1 MKTTFLVDFENVGE
15 QGLNGSDKLA
25 ESDTIVIFYRGKI
38 SLASG
43 VYQLFRSTRQGKNA
57 LDFEIVAH
65 MGYLIGQDKNR
76 EIVIISKDKGYL
88 SANDH
93 LKELVKEVKIQTCV
107 SIAEFYQPK
116 STISLPTKVAV
127 TTSAKASQTPI
138 IVKAPAIIAKPIVAT
153 VEPKPTLESL
163 LANKCSK
170 EEIIKIK
177 IIFEKVNTNQEL
189 HNELTTIFG
198 GGQKQIEVYNLI
210 KALFKESKKNL

>member
-1 MKTTFLVDFENVGE
+1 MKTAFLVDFENVGE
-15 QGLNGSDKLA
+15 QGLNGSEKLS
-25 ESDTIVIFYRGKI
+25 ETDSIVIFYRGKI

-93 LKELVKEVKIQTCV
+93 LRELVRDVKIQTCV
-107 SIAEFYQPK
+107 SIAEFYQPTK
-116 STISLPTKVAV
+116 AAAGSVVKAATPVQKTITATP
-127 TTSAKASQTPI
+127 AKAATVI
-138 IVKAPAIIAKPIVAT
+138 NKPINANVD
-153 VEPKPTLESL
+153 PKFALEGI
-163 LANKCSK
+163 LASKCSK
-170 EEIIKIK
+170 EEIVKIK
-177 IIFEKVNTNQEL
+177 NIFEKANTNQEL

-210 KALFKESKKNL
+210 KALFKESKKNS